1 MKIRGRVTIS
11 MLGLIIGMVCNMTY
25 YLMPLSIPFGFLL
38 VIIFACLGA
47 FLLNIWPGNN
57 FAIVSDV
64 CTPELRSSAL
74 ALNGVFVNIGGI
86 IGNLV
91 LTVIIQANL
100 AFMLNAIMLV
110 MTLRL
115 CGSFLWLIAYKY
127 YPKEA
132 KVRDELMAERRKEL
146 DSKK

>member
-1 MKIRGRVTIS
+1 
-11 MLGLIIGMVCNMTY
+11 MTY